1 MGAYVKKSVN
11 NLFWLMDKV
20 DKKHYLK
27 LYPHYLKWLGIQI
40 DSENV
45 AGTWISPT
53 TSFDS
58 SKYNYIEIGKAVTIS
73 FGVSILVHDF
83 SIVHAARSIGKK
95 TNAIIYKRVKSGN
108 NVALTKDVYILAHD
122 ASMKKLL
129 GKTKVGK
136 VQIGNNVFV
145 GAKTVIL
152 PGVSIGDN
160 VVIAANSSVTKSV
173 PSNEVWGGGT
183 SSIYYDY
190 A

>member
-45 AGTWISPT
+45 AGTQISPT
-53 TSFDS
+53 TFFDS

-83 SIVHAARSIGKK
+83 SIVHATRSIGKK
-95 TNAIIYKRVKSGN
+95 TNAIIYKRVK
-108 NVALTKDVYILAHD
+108 
-122 ASMKKLL
+122 
-129 GKTKVGK
+129 
-136 VQIGNNVFV
+136 IGNNVFI
-145 GAKTVIL
+145 GAKSTIL
-152 PGVSIGDN
+152 PGSTIGDN
-160 VVIAANSSVTKSV
+160 CIVGGKTVVRGHLDANSIYAGNPCKKIGSVDDFTQKYK
-173 PSNEVWGGGT
+173 EL
-183 SSIYYDY
+183 ICE
-190 A
+190 